1 MHHTFILSNAAYL
14 YFTEFTFQYIFLYQ
28 VKNRN
33 YQPNKS
39 KIQQAK
45 AKTKLNKE

>member
-1 MHHTFILSNAAYL
+1 MRHTFILSNSAYL
-14 YFTEFTFQYIFLYQ
+14 YFTFQYIFLYQ

-33 YQPNKS
+33 YKPNKS

-45 AKTKLNKE
+45 SKTKLNKE